1 MLRLVKAVFGA
12 IVFAAPFHFV
22 AIWFFPNPSLGGL
35 IPAWVYLGYIS
46 AMLLGAYD
54 GWKGDSSWNR
64 IFVIP
69 DKYRKKLEERK
80 ELEQDIE
87 AEVDSE

>member
-1 MLRLVKAVFGA
+1 
-12 IVFAAPFHFV
+12 
-22 AIWFFPNPSLGGL
+22 
-35 IPAWVYLGYIS
+35 
-46 AMLLGAYD
+46 MLLGAYD